1 MENIQL
7 EHQIFTW
14 EGWDD
19 FGVMSPTFYNVTLV
33 VPIGPFPVGHKFAS
47 AIIDGVKS
55 TITFIDEKETSLS
68 FDLRL
73 SVGPFIVGNTV
84 DGLLIGYC
92 E

>member
-1 MENIQL
+1 VENIHL

-47 AIIDGVKS
+47 AIIDGEKS
-55 TITFIDEKETSLS
+55 TITFVDEKETNLS
-68 FDLRL
+68 FDLKM
-73 SVGPFIVGNTV
+73 SVGSFIVGNTE
-84 DGLLIGYC
+84 DGLLIGSI